1 MSATRARD
9 PRRAYGAYLVA
20 TGAWPLIDRRTFEAI
35 TGPKTDFWLARCI
48 GGLSIAIGVTLLR
61 APRRDLLCGSAVSF
75 IAADLYAGRNVSRA
89 YFLDA
94 VLQAAALAGEL
105 AVARQS

>member
-1 MSATRARD
+1 MSATRIGD
-9 PRRAYGAYLVA
+9 PRRAYGGYLIA
-20 TGAWPLIDRRTFEAI
+20 TGAWPLIDRRSFEAI

-61 APRRDLLCGSAVSF
+61 APRRDLLFGSAVSF

-94 VLQAAALAGEL
+94 VLQAAALAREF
-105 AVARQS
+105 ADARRC